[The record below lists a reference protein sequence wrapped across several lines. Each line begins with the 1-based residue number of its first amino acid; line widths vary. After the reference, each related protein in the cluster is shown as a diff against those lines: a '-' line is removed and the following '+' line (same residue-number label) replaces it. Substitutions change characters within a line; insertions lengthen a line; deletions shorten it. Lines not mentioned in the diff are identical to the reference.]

1 MPSYLD
7 FNSTKKLREDV
18 LKKNLKVQN
27 GPLSQTNS
35 NYQVRGLNNYSVID
49 QANVEVERG
58 KQLTETN
65 KVNIYK
71 PTEYFIQEKLN
82 VFSRRA
88 NLRLY
93 YSSGSPY
100 FLPRKH
106 NLFSIVNGEDYSR
119 ESELFKFASNYIKTA
134 ENGPFKARIRQNLEA
149 NTLGKVRLLDALNG
163 NTATAVNLL
172 TGKEPLI
179 EKNYKITVAKTV
191 PGKVVDFLQTVAGV
205 EFPFTEIPGN
215 YLSNPINPVNFR
227 PEAQTVIGRGIQD
240 VTGVLGSLVG
250 IQRRPTRSFK
260 PSDIF
265 IDFMGEG
272 QRQILFDHLLFSRY
286 APNYTTSAR
295 SQQSTKLFSFVDR
308 VGGLGKTL
316 LGLEAPRG
324 QAYIGDDRGNDVRY
338 ATSDFNDRIVRSN
351 YYTSYLF
358 DPIQAELFKKD
369 KNIGEGGPIAGRLTW
384 ISKKS
389 NNKLGEHNKEFSA
402 EKSLLEDTLSK
413 NLNFREDS
421 ILAETQRILDSM
433 PSDGGAARSHVAN
446 VIDQTSRV
454 FREGD
459 VMLSKGSA
467 VKYVDKF
474 TGEETGVEFG
484 RVWTKDR
491 PYMNYSDT
499 MKRTTNI
506 RKFDS
511 SVMTTPWN
519 LNYAPMSNGK
529 KGFDGSSNIARK
541 GDGFY
546 AKKYMFSLEN
556 LAWKLSNRQG
566 FRVSDLPFCERG
578 PNDGRIMWFPPYD
591 LKVTENNSARWE
603 SNTFLG
609 RPEPIYTYQNTER
622 SGQISFKVVVDH
634 PSILNLLVRE
644 HFKNMSDEEADNYIN
659 AFFAGVEELDF
670 YNLIRLYTTLDA
682 DDVKNI
688 KAYLDSNKDPETIK
702 KYRVVTDDIKLPVPN
717 TSPDPNSGKPK
728 KLSVSLN
735 FPNDYPL
742 GNTELTSTQKYN
754 DIYNYYNGNSSKQIS
769 DFNTAADT
777 LLKKSSNNNKNV
789 KNDKLVIFGKEDIP
803 SSETGTTLTTQT
815 TELTNSFSKLQTN
828 FTEYSNKITELKNDI
843 SGKTIQEI
851 KITLYSTSSSIADE
865 KYNLNLSVRRSNSVV
880 QDIFDKISNGKTP
893 DIKSKWIKSVV
904 GLETSGAKFS
914 NEFTFKEF
922 GYDNDGKIII
932 ESQNFGEKFK
942 GTINGQQNV
951 DCNGKEVYTDKILKR
966 TAPITFYCRQTTVK
980 FEYTPKVIQP
990 TESNKN
996 NVPPIEVPKTRL
1008 EPIPDS
1014 DKPGQRTK
1022 KPPIDVLKRIIMKT
1036 LSECYYFKKLEEDS
1050 PVSFKSLKEKLRY
1063 FHPGF
1068 HSTTPEGLN
1077 SRLTFLQ
1084 QCIRPGDTIPIKGIS
1099 DISDLPARNTTFGP
1113 PPICVLRIGDF
1124 YHSKIVIRDV
1134 NISYDENVWDLNPEG
1149 IGVQPMIASV
1159 QLQVNF
1165 IGGQGIEKPV
1175 ERLQNA
1181 LSSNFYANTEMYDER
1196 SISTNTLIGGE
1207 STSGFTKSF
1216 LEDLQKINDVSP
1228 SAINDAGNSENT
1240 INGKYIG
1247 DFNQSTSGF
1256 TYTNIVKDL
1265 FKNTDDYF
1273 KKYPSSFNIIYKK
1286 YGPIITS
1293 VVFSE
1298 NYRSIKNLEV
1308 NTNGVGGTRTISL
1321 MGLYREPKSLSSLI
1335 EKFLPV
1341 ISTEIENQ
1349 DITTMLNFDNVLK
1362 NSEIINKSNTLL
1374 KPFIKDYIKTELN
1387 NLVVSKEI
1395 KDLEDVRNKLI
1406 SSVDKLNYIVKNG
1419 YDSKLDKKENTKANL
1434 SGFTSNL
1441 LYDEYDHCLDYIE
1454 KNQPKLN
1461 DYDDNSIDFNSPTI
1475 SLSTLKHILQVLL
1488 KEQKQNILKLYE
1500 VDKTLFTTSD
1510 LEKMGNKFDKFI
1522 ETIKE
1527 KKFKNSNFKNR
1538 KNDKE
1543 ISFGVST
1550 FQPLTDS
1557 TATTEISKIMKKNK
1571 VPAENN
1577 KLNFYKP

>member
-1 MPSYLD
+1 MPSYLNFD
-7 FNSTKKLREDV
+7 STKKLRDDV
-18 LKKNLKVQN
+18 LRKNLPVQN

-35 NYQVRGLNNYSVID
+35 NYQVRSLNNFSVID

-65 KVNIYK
+65 KVNTYK
-71 PTEYFIQEKLN
+71 PTDYFIQQNLN
-82 VFSRRA
+82 VYSRRA
-88 NLRLY
+88 NLQLY
-93 YSSGSPY
+93 YNSGAPY
-100 FLPRKH
+100 FLPTKH
-106 NLFSIVNGEDYSR
+106 NLFGIVNGEDYSR
-119 ESELFKFASNYIKTA
+119 ESELYKFASNYIKTA
-134 ENGPFKARIRQNLEA
+134 ENGPFKARVRQNLEA

-163 NTATAVNLL
+163 NTATAINLL

-179 EKNYKITVAKTV
+179 EKNYKITVAKTA

-205 EFPFTEIPGN
+205 EFPFTEIPGD
-215 YLSNPINPVNFR
+215 YLSNPANPVNYR
-227 PEAQTVIGRGIQD
+227 PEAKTALGNAIQD
-240 VTGVLGSLVG
+240 ITGVLGSLIG
-250 IQRRPTRSFK
+250 IQRRPKRSFK

-265 IDFMGEG
+265 IEHMGEG

-295 SQQSTKLFSFVDR
+295 SQQSTKLFSFVDK

-324 QAYIGDDRGNDVRY
+324 QAYIGDDRGNDVKY
-338 ATSDFNDRIVRSN
+338 ATADFNDRIVRSN

-358 DPIQAELFKKD
+358 DPIQAELFKRD
-369 KNIGEGGPIAGRLTW
+369 KNIGEGGSIAGKLTW
-384 ISKKS
+384 VSKKS
-389 NNKLGEHNKEFSA
+389 HNKLGEHNKEFSG
-402 EKSLLEDTLSK
+402 EKSLFAETLSTS
-413 NLNFREDS
+413 LEFREDS
-421 ILAETQRILDSM
+421 ILAETQRLLDSM

-454 FREGD
+454 FREGN
-459 VMLSKGSA
+459 VMLSRGSA
-467 VKYVDKF
+467 VKYVNKF

-499 MKRTTNI
+499 MKRNGNV

-511 SVMTTPWN
+511 SVMTTPYN
-519 LNYAPMSNGK
+519 VNYAPMSNGK
-529 KGFDGSSNIARK
+529 KSFDGSSNIAK
-541 GDGFY
+541 QGDGFY
-546 AKKYMFSLEN
+546 AKKYMFSIEN
-556 LAWKLSNRQG
+556 LAWKTSNRQG
-566 FRVSDLPFCERG
+566 FRVSDLPYCERG
-578 PNDGRIMWFPPYD
+578 PNGGRIMWFPPYD
-591 LKVTENNSARWE
+591 LKVSENNSARWE

-659 AFFAGVEELDF
+659 AFFAGVEDVDF

-688 KAYLDSNKDPETIK
+688 KSYLDSNKDPETIK
-702 KYRVVTDDIKLPVPN
+702 KYRVVTDDVKLPVPN

-754 DIYNYYNGNSSKQIS
+754 DIYNHYSGNSSKQIS

-777 LLKKSSNNNKNV
+777 LLKTSSNGNKNV

-803 SSETGTTLTTQT
+803 SSETGTTLSTQT
-815 TELTNSFSKLQTN
+815 TELTNSFSKLQSN
-828 FTEYSNKITELKNDI
+828 FTEYSNKITELKKDI

-865 KYNLNLSVRRSNSVV
+865 KYNLNLSVRRSHSVV

-893 DIKSKWIKSVV
+893 DLKSKWITSVV
-904 GLETSGAKFS
+904 GMETSGAKFTS
-914 NEFTFKEF
+914 EYTFKDF

-932 ESQNFGEKFK
+932 ESQNFGEKFR

-951 DCNGKEVYTDKILKR
+951 DCNGKEVYTNNVLKR
-966 TAPITFYCRQTTVK
+966 TAPVTFYCRQTTVK
-980 FEYTPKVIQP
+980 FDYTPKAAQP
-990 TESNKN
+990 NETNQN

-1050 PVSFKSLKEKLRY
+1050 PVSFKSLKEKLKY

-1099 DISDLPARNTTFGP
+1099 DTSDLPARNTTFGP

-1134 NISYDENVWDLNPEG
+1134 NISYDDNVWDLNPEG
-1149 IGVQPMIASV
+1149 IGVQPMIATV

-1196 SISTNTLIGGE
+1196 SISTNTLIGGQDANK
-1207 STSGFTKSF
+1207 FTKSF
-1216 LEDLQKINDVSP
+1216 LEELQKINDVPP
-1228 SAINDAGNSENT
+1228 SAKNDGANSENT

-1247 DFNQSTSGF
+1247 DYNQSTSGF
-1256 TYTNIVKDL
+1256 TYTNLVKDI
-1265 FKNTDDYF
+1265 FKNTDEYF
-1273 KKYPSSFNIIYKK
+1273 KKYPSSFNTIYKK
-1286 YGPIITS
+1286 YGSIITS

-1298 NYRSIKNLEV
+1298 NYRTIKNFQV
-1308 NTNGVGGTRTISL
+1308 NTNSVGGTRTISL
-1321 MGLYREPKSLSSLI
+1321 MGVYRESRSLSSLVDGFVTSLLSAI
-1335 EKFLPV
+1335 DNE
-1341 ISTEIENQ
+1341 

-1362 NSEIINKSNTLL
+1362 NSEIISKSNSLI
-1374 KPFIKDYIKTELN
+1374 KPVIKDYVKTELN
-1387 NLVVSKEI
+1387 NLSTSKEI
-1395 KDLEDVRNKLI
+1395 KDLEDNRNKVI
-1406 SSVDKLNYIVKNG
+1406 SSLDKLNFIVKYA

-1441 LYDEYDHCLDYIE
+1441 LYDEYEHCLDYIE

-1461 DYDDNSIDFNSPTI
+1461 DYDDNTVDFNSPTI
-1475 SLSTLKHILQVLL
+1475 SSSTLKNILSVLL
-1488 KEQKQNILKLYE
+1488 KDQKQTILKVYDI
-1500 VDKTLFTTSD
+1500 DKTLFKPND
-1510 LEKMGNKFDKFI
+1510 VEKMGNKFDKFI
-1522 ETIKE
+1522 ETPKE
-1527 KKFKNSNFKNR
+1527 KKFKTSNFKNR
-1538 KNDKE
+1538 KNEKE

-1550 FQPLTDS
+1550 FQTLTDN
-1557 TATTEISKIMKKNK
+1557 AVTTELTKIMKKNK

-1577 KLNFYKP
+1577 LLNFYKP